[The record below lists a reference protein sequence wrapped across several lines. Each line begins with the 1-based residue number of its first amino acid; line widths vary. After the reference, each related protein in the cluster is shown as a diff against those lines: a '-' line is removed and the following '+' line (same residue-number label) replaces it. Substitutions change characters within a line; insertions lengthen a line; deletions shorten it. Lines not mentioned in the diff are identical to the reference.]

1 MRRAR
6 SSRFARV
13 LAAVPALTLTL
24 SLLPAGAAADEGMWT
39 LDHPPT
45 QALAERHGFTPT
57 PEWLE
62 HVQKASINFGG
73 GSGAFVSP
81 DGLALTNH
89 HVAMGQL
96 AKMSSPGHDY
106 LRDGF
111 FARTRAEEMPCPD
124 LELKVLISSSDVTAA
139 VHAAEDSA
147 AADSLRSARRRAAVA
162 RLEREG
168 SRDGLRGEVVEL
180 YRGGEYWLY
189 RYKVY
194 RDVRLVCAPEEQ
206 AAFFGG
212 DLDNFCYPRHDLDFA
227 FFRVYEDGK
236 PVRPEHW
243 FRWSAAGAREG
254 DLVFVA
260 GNPGTT
266 KRLYTVAQ
274 LDFERDH
281 DLPLRI
287 RLNEQRLAAY
297 QAYGK
302 RGPEQTRQARDR
314 VRGIENNLKRQRGFL
329 EVLSDS
335 AVVQAR
341 RAAERE
347 LRGRIARN
355 QEASRFA
362 TFTWE
367 RIAAAM
373 TEQELRH
380 TATVARDFRRLSRLL
395 DIAEGIVRYTAEER
409 KPDAERLREYRDSK
423 LASER
428 FRLLSPAPVHP
439 EMEEMML
446 GVALQQCVDLLGPD
460 DAWVKLALGGRT
472 PAAVARDLIAG
483 TKLGDVAV
491 RKALLEG
498 GERAVAAAKDPL
510 LAWARRMD
518 PSYRELRQWREE
530 KVEAVETLN
539 NGRIA
544 RARFVLDG
552 RATPPD
558 ATGSLRLSYGAAT
571 GYPELTTRVPWT
583 TTFHGLYDR
592 SLGFGGQPP
601 FDLPP
606 RFVEHRGDVRLDTP
620 LNFVCTADIIGGNS
634 GSAVL
639 DRAGEYV
646 GLVFD
651 GNVQAFAWDYFY
663 TDEQARCVSVRSEA
677 LIEALRRV
685 YDMGGLAD
693 EITGAAAR

>member
-1 MRRAR
+1 
-6 SSRFARV
+6 V
-13 LAAVPALTLTL
+13 LTLAL
-24 SLLPAGAAADEGMWT
+24 CLFPPAAAADEGMWT

-45 QALAERHGFTPT
+45 AALQERHGFTPA

-96 AKMSSPGHDY
+96 AKMSSPEHDY

-124 LELKVLISSSDVTAA
+124 LELKVLMSSTDVTAA
-139 VHAAEDSA
+139 VRAAEDSA
-147 AADSLRSARRRAAVA
+147 TADSLRSARRQAAVA

-168 SRDGLRGEVVEL
+168 TRDGLRGEVVEL

-227 FFRVYEDGK
+227 FFRVYEDGR

-243 FRWSAAGAREG
+243 FRWSRAGAKEG

-260 GNPGTT
+260 GNPGSTR
-266 KRLYTVAQ
+266 RLYTVAQ
-274 LDFERDH
+274 LEHERSR

-287 RLNEQRLAAY
+287 LLNEQRLAAY
-297 QAYGK
+297 REYG
-302 RGPEQTRQARDR
+302 RLGAEPARQARDR
-314 VRGIENNLKRQRGFL
+314 VRGLENNLKRQRGFL
-329 EVLSDS
+329 AVLSDS
-335 AVVQAR
+335 AVMQAR

-347 LRGRIARN
+347 LRQRIARN
-355 QEASRFA
+355 QEASRLA
-362 TFTWE
+362 TYAWE
-367 RIAAAM
+367 RIAEAM
-373 TEQELRH
+373 DEQGRRH
-380 TATVARDFRRLSRLL
+380 REYVVRDFSRVSRLL
-395 DIAEGIVRYTAEER
+395 DLANGIVRYTAEVR
-409 KPDAERLREYRDSK
+409 RPDGERLREYRETR

-428 FRLLSPAPVHP
+428 FRLLSPAPIHP
-439 EMEEMML
+439 AMEEMIL
-446 GVALQQCVDLLGPD
+446 GVVLQQCLDLLGPD
-460 DAWVKLALGGRT
+460 DAFVQLALGGRA
-472 PAAVARDLIAG
+472 PREVARELVAG
-483 TKLGDVAV
+483 TKLRDVAV

-498 GERAVAAAKDPL
+498 GAKAVSASKDPL
-510 LAWARRMD
+510 IVWARRLD
-518 PSYRELRQWREE
+518 GPYRELRTWNEE
-530 KVEAVETLN
+530 KVKAVETLN

-544 RARFVLDG
+544 RARFVVDG
-552 RATPPD
+552 RAVPPD
-558 ATGSLRLSYGAAT
+558 ATGSLRLSYGTAT

-606 RFVEHRGDVRLDTP
+606 RYVERRDDIRLATP

-639 DRAGEYV
+639 NRAGEYV

-651 GNVQAFAWDYFY
+651 GNIEAFAWDYFY
-663 TDEQARCVSVRSEA
+663 TDEQARCVSVQSAA

-685 YDMGGLAD
+685 YGMDGLAD
-693 EITGAAAR
+693 EIEGAAQ

>member
-1 MRRAR
+1 MRRTRPSRLAR
-6 SSRFARV
+6 A
-13 LAAVPALTLTL
+13 LAVPSVLTLAL
-24 SLLPAGAAADEGMWT
+24 CLFPPAAAADEGMWT

-45 QALAERHGFTPT
+45 AALQERHGFTPA

-96 AKMSSPGHDY
+96 AKMSSPEHDY

-124 LELKVLISSSDVTAA
+124 LELKVLMSSTDVTAA
-139 VHAAEDSA
+139 VRAAEDSA
-147 AADSLRSARRRAAVA
+147 AADSLRSARRQAAVA

-168 SRDGLRGEVVEL
+168 TRDGLRGEVVEL

-227 FFRVYEDGK
+227 FFRVYEDGR

-243 FRWSAAGAREG
+243 FRWSRAGAKEG

-260 GNPGTT
+260 GNPGSTR
-266 KRLYTVAQ
+266 RLYTVAQ
-274 LDFERDH
+274 LEHERSR

-287 RLNEQRLAAY
+287 LLNEQRLAAY
-297 QAYGK
+297 REYG
-302 RGPEQTRQARDR
+302 RLGAEPARQARDR
-314 VRGIENNLKRQRGFL
+314 VRGLENNLKRQRGFL
-329 EVLSDS
+329 AVLSDS
-335 AVVQAR
+335 AVMQAR

-347 LRGRIARN
+347 LRQRIARN
-355 QEASRFA
+355 QEASRLA
-362 TFTWE
+362 TYAWE
-367 RIAAAM
+367 RIAEAM
-373 TEQELRH
+373 DEQGRRH
-380 TATVARDFRRLSRLL
+380 REYVVRDFSRVSRLL
-395 DIAEGIVRYTAEER
+395 DLANGIVRYTAEVR
-409 KPDAERLREYRDSK
+409 RPDGERLREYRETR

-428 FRLLSPAPVHP
+428 FRLLSPAPIHP
-439 EMEEMML
+439 AMEEMIL
-446 GVALQQCVDLLGPD
+446 GVVLQQCLDLLGPD
-460 DAWVKLALGGRT
+460 DAFVQLALGGRA
-472 PAAVARDLIAG
+472 PREVARELVAG
-483 TKLGDVAV
+483 TKLRDVAV

-498 GERAVAAAKDPL
+498 GAKAVSASKDPL
-510 LAWARRMD
+510 IVWARRLD
-518 PSYRELRQWREE
+518 GPYRELRTWNEE
-530 KVEAVETLN
+530 KVKAVETLN

-544 RARFVLDG
+544 RARFVVDG
-552 RATPPD
+552 RAVPPD
-558 ATGSLRLSYGAAT
+558 ATGSLRLSYGTAT

-606 RFVEHRGDVRLDTP
+606 RYVERRDDIRLATP

-639 DRAGEYV
+639 NRAGEYV

-651 GNVQAFAWDYFY
+651 GNIEAFAWDYFY
-663 TDEQARCVSVRSEA
+663 TDEQARCVSVQSAA

-685 YDMGGLAD
+685 YGMDGLAD
-693 EITGAAAR
+693 EIEGAAQ